1 MSEAIGEAIAGALPD
16 QRVTELEIEVA
27 RLAAELDEARGGDAV
42 AATSRFLQLAAST
55 IDRAVADMSNEAESA
70 VVEAR
75 GEIQRLRAEAERSAA
90 EARAEAER
98 AAAAAMAEAEAA
110 RAAAAQVT
118 VGARRELEQARTT
131 AMTLAEEA
139 AAVAEETQRHARNE
153 ADQIIAKARDEAS
166 TAVVYERQRLA
177 REVDALTGVREAL
190 IKERQALEEYHTQLQ
205 TRVRELA
212 QAMVSFMSAGSS
224 GGGLDAL
231 ANLTTPEIGSSPVD
245 HGLPPVST
253 VPEPAAVLED
263 LPPLAP
269 PPEPVAEQVAAQD
282 VTDEGYPVA
291 AIEAYAASFAAST
304 RYDPSPVESED
315 HTGDAAA
322 QVEDLATADRRPI
335 VEPIGPQAEGPD
347 PTMVEEN
354 PWRETDSSAPLPGL
368 LFGGPIEPSVLLAA
382 RDDDD
387 LFGPAR
393 PGEGISTEPGS
404 LARLFTESD
413 APAGYGANDDEEAAE
428 ADAQFKDFIEGDI
441 DDDASRAW
449 FLRSDDT

>member
-1 MSEAIGEAIAGALPD
+1 MSEAIGEAIAGAIPD

-27 RLAAELDEARGGDAV
+27 RLAAELDEARGGDSV
-42 AATSRFLQLAAST
+42 AATSRFLMLAAST
-55 IDRAVADMSNEAESA
+55 IDQAVADMSSEAEYA
-70 VVEAR
+70 VAEAR
-75 GEIQRLRAEAERSAA
+75 GEIQRL
-90 EARAEAER
+90 RAEAER

-118 VGARRELEQARTT
+118 IGARRELEQARTT

-153 ADQIIAKARDEAS
+153 ADQIIAKAQDEAS
-166 TAVVYERQRLA
+166 TAVVSERQRLA

-212 QAMVSFMSAGSS
+212 QAMVSFMSAGSG

-231 ANLTTPEIGSSPVD
+231 ANLTTPELGSSPVAHD
-245 HGLPPVST
+245 LPPVPT
-253 VPEPAAVLED
+253 IPEPAAVLED

-269 PPEPVAEQVAAQD
+269 VAEQVAAED

-291 AIEAYAASFAAST
+291 ALEAYEASFAAST
-304 RYDPSPVESED
+304 SSDPSPVESED
-315 HTGDAAA
+315 HRGDAAA
-322 QVEDLATADRRPI
+322 QVEDLASPDRRPI
-335 VEPIGPQAEGPD
+335 VEPIGPQAQGPD

-368 LFGGPIEPSVLLAA
+368 LFGGPIEPSVLLAT
-382 RDDDD
+382 RDDD

-404 LARLFTESD
+404 LARLFTDGE
-413 APAGYGANDDEEAAE
+413 APGGYGANDDEEAAE
-428 ADAQFKDFIEGDI
+428 ADAQFKDFIEGDV